1 MKILMIEDDQ
11 GIQDTVEL
19 MFKITMSEVEF
30 LSAREGQS
38 GLETVRY
45 LDPDLV
51 ILDLGLPDM
60 SGFEVIRNIR
70 ESKSTPIIVL
80 TARSEPST
88 KNRCLELGADSF
100 ISKPFR
106 RKEIIDAINTVMDGK
121 KQVTE
126 TVI

>member
-38 GLETVRY
+38 GLETVRS
-45 LDPDLV
+45 LNPDLV

-106 RKEIIDAINTVMDGK
+106 RNEIIEAIDAVMSSKRQVTGTVM
-121 KQVTE
+121 
-126 TVI
+126 